1 MLRHE
6 VQELRAAHTR
16 MQQTVARL
24 SDNAEDLATAQAAN
38 DRYKKHIAE
47 QDARALHTDA
57 QHKKYAEEMGKSFVT
72 MQNDMQA
79 FVVQMTDNVNE
90 QLLHA
95 KQERDTNT
103 RFLAERD
110 AGHKDSVREL
120 TESFDARLAEQIQAS
135 KLAEEHTRTQLTES
149 FDAQLAEQIQ
159 ASKLAETHTRSEL
172 TESFDARL
180 AEQIKASKLAE
191 THTRSELDLVSQ
203 ELLGFKQG
211 MCLPLAR
218 SESVDIWN
226 EDDDD
231 DGDAKGCTVESIQA
245 FLEPYQDA
253 LDDELTRVL
262 AAAACG
268 QKRSVDN
275 GGSSVDNGASAG
287 LCTFELQA
295 MVYPQA
301 GDALF
306 TSKAGKALEGQQAGA
321 QARERSAAWSPPPR
335 ECVLLCFCACIP
347 SQLRSDSSTLY
358 IAQRPPS
365 SRSATVFPPST
376 RTASTSGRGK
386 SSRATRVTT
395 ARPSTRSRSTMAM

>member
-120 TESFDARLAEQIQAS
+120 TESFDARLAEQIQ
-135 KLAEEHTRTQLTES
+135 
-149 FDAQLAEQIQ
+149 
-159 ASKLAETHTRSEL
+159 
-172 TESFDARL
+172 
-180 AEQIKASKLAE
+180 ASKLAE

>member
-120 TESFDARLAEQIQAS
+120 TESFDAR
-135 KLAEEHTRTQLTES
+135 
-149 FDAQLAEQIQ
+149 LAEQIQ